1 MKKISKYSKIFIAG
15 HKGMVGSA
23 IYRKL
28 QSNGY
33 KKIFIKNKK
42 KLNLLDQKKTF
53 SFLKKH
59 KPDLVII
66 AAARVGGINANLKF
80 KDKFLYENLQ
90 IQNNLIHGSF
100 IAGVKNLF
108 LLGSSCIYPSKCKQ
122 PMKEK
127 YLLTGPFENTNEGYA
142 IAKVSG
148 IKMCEYYNQNKNV
161 NYKSFIPP
169 NMYGPND
176 NYDLNTSHFFPALL
190 RKIYEC
196 KIKNKK
202 NLKIWGTG
210 KPKREVMYVD
220 DFADSI
226 IFFINKKI
234 KEPFIN
240 IGTGKEYSI
249 NFFANFIMKRM
260 NVKLKI
266 QYDKKKPDGMKNKCL
281 DINLAKKYLW
291 KPPKNSLNKS
301 FIHVIK
307 DFEKKIKL

>member
-15 HKGMVGSA
+15 HRGMVGSA

-53 SFLKKH
+53 YFLKKL

-66 AAARVGGINANLKF
+66 AAARVGGINANLKS

-90 IQNNLIHGSF
+90 IQNNLIHGSY

-108 LLGSSCIYPSKCKQ
+108 FLGSSCIYPSKCKQ

-148 IKMCEYYNQNKNV
+148 IKMCEYYNQNKGL
-161 NYKSFIPP
+161 NYISFIPP

-176 NYDLNTSHFFPALL
+176 NYDLNTSHFFPALIK
-190 RKIYEC
+190 KIYWC
-196 KIKNKK
+196 KKNKK
-202 NLKIWGTG
+202 KYLKIWGTG
-210 KPKREVMYVD
+210 KPKRELMYVD
-220 DFADSI
+220 NFAESI
-226 IFFINKKI
+226 IFFFNKKI

-249 NFFANFIMKRM
+249 NFFANFIMKKL

-266 QYDKKKPDGMKNKCL
+266 RYDKKKPDGMKKKCL
-281 DINLAKKYLW
+281 DINLAKKYHW
-291 KPPKNSLNKS
+291 KPPEDSLNKS